1 MNLCIPRVE
10 STITKDYIYNKLCN
24 LNAGKIEKLVEIP
37 LKNDSTH
44 KRILF
49 RIVLNNNEHAN
60 TIKGILRDRGNLNYV
75 YDPPWFW
82 RLVPTNQRI

>member
-49 RIVLNNNEHAN
+49 RIALNNNEHAN
-60 TIKGILRDRGNLNYV
+60 TIKEILSERGNINYV
-75 YDPPWFW
+75 YEPPWFW
-82 RLVPTNQRI
+82 RIVPTSQRI